1 MKNTYQTIFFY
12 RQIKMRQNIKNR
24 KWLNKHCQNK
34 SFDIIKEFKLENLAE
49 DKKTALQKQ
58 ILDLIESRFSRAL
71 LMRMSEKDKEE
82 FSQKL
87 EQNQGV
93 EEFLKDKVSDFAD
106 IHKQIVDD
114 LKAEMMNLKG
124 ALV

>member
-1 MKNTYQTIFFY
+1 MPN
-12 RQIKMRQNIKNR
+12 N
-24 KWLNKHCQNK
+24 NK
-34 SFDIIKEFKLENLAE
+34 FDILKEFKLENLSE

-58 ILDLIESRFSRAL
+58 ILDLIESRFNRAL
-71 LMRMSEKDKEE
+71 LNRMSEKEKQE
-82 FSQKL
+82 FTQKL

-93 EEFLKDKVSDFAD
+93 EEFLKAKVPDFVD
-106 IHKQIVDD
+106 VHKQIVDD